1 MAEHFRNS
9 SLPSAFSRVV
19 TDLADLM
26 QKEVQLA
33 KAELTE
39 KISTSV
45 RAGVWMSGALVLA
58 VVATFLVVQAC
69 VLGLSAATGIALH
82 WSSLIVAAVLGVLAS
97 AAIAKG
103 RADAPDQLTP
113 DRTIHQVKQDIAA
126 AKEQFS

>member
-1 MAEHFRNS
+1 MAEHFKDSTLPGAIS
-9 SLPSAFSRVV
+9 SVV
-19 TDLADLM
+19 TDLADLL
-26 QKEVQLA
+26 QKEMQLA
-33 KAELTE
+33 KAELTA

-45 RAGVWMSGALVLA
+45 RAGVWMSAALVLA
-58 VVATFLVVQAC
+58 VVAALLVVQAC
-69 VLGLSAATGIALH
+69 VLGLSAASGLALH
-82 WSSLIVAAVLGVLAS
+82 WSSLIVAAALAALAS

>member
-1 MAEHFRNS
+1 MAEHFKDSTLPGAIS
-9 SLPSAFSRVV
+9 SVV
-19 TDLADLM
+19 TDLADLL
-26 QKEVQLA
+26 QKEMQLA
-33 KAELTE
+33 KAELTA

-45 RAGVWMSGALVLA
+45 RAGVWMSAALVLA
-58 VVATFLVVQAC
+58 VVAALLVVQAC
-69 VLGLSAATGIALH
+69 VLGLSAASGLALQ
-82 WSSLIVAAVLGVLAS
+82 WSSLIVAAVLAVLAS